1 MPNWIATNLYIR
13 GSKDNLQK
21 VMDNLLVTDEWRKQ
35 IEERN
40 AKVSPKMVVN
50 GKAIGTQMVKFFKIS
65 CNKEHFPNGTLD
77 FNRII
82 PTPLNVFQGSV
93 GTKEEKRYGNMNC
106 WYDWNIENWGCK
118 WNASDCSMEILDDNT
133 LYLRMLTPWSFPEPL
148 MDKFCKLCAG
158 YECTIDGEF
167 ADEDFGG
174 GMGTFQT
181 DEDDPERSLQI
192 LWDSENK
199 ELYEDVWGEGSLD
212 PIDDEDE

>member
-35 IEERN
+35 VEERN

-50 GKAIGTQMVKFFKIS
+50 GKAVGTQMAKSFKIS
-65 CNKEHFPNGTLD
+65 CDKERFPNGTLD

-106 WYDWNIENWGCK
+106 WYDWNIQNWGCK
-118 WNASDCSMEILDDNT
+118 WNASECSMEILDDNT
-133 LYLRMLTPWSFPEPL
+133 LYLCMWTPWSFPEPL
-148 MDKFCKLCAG
+148 MNKFCKLCAE

-167 ADEDFGG
+167 AEEDFGG
-174 GMGTFQT
+174 VMGTFQT
-181 DEDDPERSLQI
+181 DEDDSERSLQI